1 MIEIPSFNELIEKSI
16 VNNWDKDALTDFK
29 GATLQYHDVARKIE
43 KLHIM
48 FESSGVQRGDKIAL
62 CGRNSSNWA
71 VAFLATLTYGAVAV
85 PILHE
90 FTADQIHNI
99 VNHSEAKLLFVGD
112 YVATIIDQTKMPDL
126 EGIIYI
132 PDYSLVVSRTD
143 KLTYAREHLNAMFGE
158 KYPKFFRKEH
168 VRNILFQHI

>member
-158 KYPKFFRKEH
+158 K
-168 VRNILFQHI
+168 